1 MPNEEHLNILR
12 KGVSIWNDWRRANPQ
27 VKPDLG
33 DAKMNGIPLSIPN
46 LKIRD
51 FEDNRLLDLG
61 DLYIGES
68 SRSINSAID
77 LRWANLSDT
86 NLEKADL
93 RGQYLRGTRL
103 DGSSLKNAH
112 LEYATLIDTNCD
124 RANLS
129 GCHIYGISAWSLR
142 GKPLNQSNLI
152 ISRLGEP
159 IITID
164 NLEVAQFVY
173 LLLDSKKIRH
183 VFDTITSKV
192 VLILGRFTQ
201 LDRKAVLDAIR
212 EELRKRDYVP
222 ILFDFEKPA
231 SRDFTETIST
241 LARMARFIV
250 ADITEPRSIPQELQ
264 AIVTHLSVPVQ
275 PLLQDGSSGE
285 YGMFQDLRKYPW
297 VLERYVYKDLE
308 DLLATLGEKVI
319 APAESKA
326 IELRE

>member
-1 MPNEEHLNILR
+1 
-12 KGVSIWNDWRRANPQ
+12 
-27 VKPDLG
+27 
-33 DAKMNGIPLSIPN
+33 MNGIPLSIPN

-61 DLYIGES
+61 DLYIDES

-201 LDRKAVLDAIR
+201 PDRKAVLDAIR

-264 AIVTHLSVPVQ
+264 SIVPHLSVPVQ

-297 VLERYVYKDLE
+297 VLERYVYKYLE

-326 IELRE
+326 IELENECYCEFRQGR